1 MDKERTKVLSKSAAI
16 ALIVALL
23 FPALWQ
29 ISFGEEKRSPI
40 VEAGYIESMP
50 EHERSQ
56 WLQENLKP
64 VSTLE
69 RIKDMP
75 AFVLKHWV
83 GYLQTSLGVFIF
95 VFIINTAYLLG
106 GIKNVP

>member
-1 MDKERTKVLSKSAAI
+1 MDKERIKALSKSAAI

-40 VEAGYIESMP
+40 VEAGYIENMP
-50 EHERSQ
+50 DYERAQ

-75 AFVLKHWV
+75 AFVSKHWV
-83 GYLQTSLGVFIF
+83 GYLQASLGVFTV
-95 VFIINTAYLLG
+95 VFIISTACLLG
-106 GIKNVP
+106 GIKNAP